1 MNLHVKETS
10 SRLVS
15 EVNYPPEIL
24 LWKLELE
31 ESMWLKV
38 YPHVIPGEEEDN
50 HLS

>member
-1 MNLHVKETS
+1 MEALPLLAVLELKILAQS
-10 SRLVS
+10 
-15 EVNYPPEIL
+15 EIL

-38 YPHVIPGEEEDN
+38 YPHVIPGGEEDN